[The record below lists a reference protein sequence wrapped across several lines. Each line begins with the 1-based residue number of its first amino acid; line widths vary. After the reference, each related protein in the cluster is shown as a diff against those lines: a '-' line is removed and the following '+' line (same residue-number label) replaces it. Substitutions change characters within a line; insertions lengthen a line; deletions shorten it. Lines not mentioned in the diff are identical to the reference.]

1 MVVIHIT
8 CSILILLRINN
19 VCKPHWKF
27 GKETLTRL
35 QPPYFYPFGS
45 PCSLSF
51 LCVCFL
57 LSGRRHGRKFEIR
70 KGICIHSQ
78 RPAFPLSGET
88 DEWKPRQRREARSEK
103 RENRQRKE
111 ERQRQGEGE
120 DESQEGEAEGLGRHV
135 QVGATGR
142 GWPVPTV
149 SARPVPGLRTL
160 SLRSAESPL

>member
-1 MVVIHIT
+1 MGKKPSHDFNL
-8 CSILILLRINN
+8 LIFIPL
-19 VCKPHWKF
+19 VPHV
-27 GKETLTRL
+27 
-35 QPPYFYPFGS
+35 PY
-45 PCSLSF
+45 LF

-88 DEWKPRQRREARSEK
+88 DEWKPRQRREARLEE

-135 QVGATGR
+135 QVGATGQE
-142 GWPVPTV
+142 WPVPTV
-149 SARPVPGLRTL
+149 SARLAPDVRT
-160 SLRSAESPL
+160 LRSAESPL